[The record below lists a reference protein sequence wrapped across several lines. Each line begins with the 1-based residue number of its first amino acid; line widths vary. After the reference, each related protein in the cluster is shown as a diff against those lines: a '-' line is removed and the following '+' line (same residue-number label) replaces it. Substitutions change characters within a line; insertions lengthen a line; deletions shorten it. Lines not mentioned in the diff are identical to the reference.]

1 MTDVAIKPR
10 PSNLREQEDG
20 GGEDLQIKLLGLS
33 KGLGFEA
40 LEQVRISGLFTDDWP
55 WACSK

>member
-1 MTDVAIKPR
+1 MAIKPR
-10 PSNLREQEDG
+10 PSNLQEQEDG
-20 GGEDLQIKLLGLS
+20 GVEDLQIKLLGLS

-40 LEQVRISGLFTDDWP
+40 LKQVRISGLFTDDWP